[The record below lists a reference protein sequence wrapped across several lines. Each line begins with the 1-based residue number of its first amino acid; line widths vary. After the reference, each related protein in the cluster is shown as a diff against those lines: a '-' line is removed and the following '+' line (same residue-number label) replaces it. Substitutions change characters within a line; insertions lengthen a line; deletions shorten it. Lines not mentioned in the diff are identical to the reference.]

1 MNPSS
6 SIAIGFRLPIRRPLI
21 LLAEIAW
28 RWTFAAAAWL
38 LVLAFTLEY
47 FDSLP
52 VNTLDRL
59 LLSTG
64 QPYLVAQAM
73 RRIFSGSSARLAEAG
88 ILLALG
94 LGLAWIVLASLGRM
108 AVLRSI
114 LEQFGWEA
122 NSEHP
127 IRSLFFLNFLRAAAV
142 LAAKVAAIGAVVLA
156 SSLWASTH
164 IAVVNAARLLS
175 MTWFLV
181 WLAWAGLNWVLSAA
195 AIFVVKEGKDSLA
208 AMAAVVRLL
217 VSRTPATLGASAVFG
232 VIHLVS
238 FGITVG
244 MVLMLLP
251 IAVARPLLLPLVIA
265 IVLGYSFLADF
276 LYTGRLAAYAYLA
289 TGQEALPLWMSSER
303 APSGEPAP
311 GSASVDKGE
320 PILSDLPSPA

>member
-1 MNPSS
+1 
-6 SIAIGFRLPIRRPLI
+6 
-21 LLAEIAW
+21 
-28 RWTFAAAAWL
+28 
-38 LVLAFTLEY
+38 
-47 FDSLP
+47 
-52 VNTLDRL
+52 
-59 LLSTG
+59 
-64 QPYLVAQAM
+64 AM

-195 AIFVVKEGKDSLA
+195 
-208 AMAAVVRLL
+208 
-217 VSRTPATLGASAVFG
+217 
-232 VIHLVS
+232 
-238 FGITVG
+238 
-244 MVLMLLP
+244 
-251 IAVARPLLLPLVIA
+251 
-265 IVLGYSFLADF
+265 
-276 LYTGRLAAYAYLA
+276 
-289 TGQEALPLWMSSER
+289 
-303 APSGEPAP
+303 
-311 GSASVDKGE
+311 
-320 PILSDLPSPA
+320 